1 MVQNKPIRN
10 FLFLLLGIVLLFC
23 ASVPNLADAFSSI
36 ARGLMEFL
44 DFGWLS
50 LMLIISRVFL
60 VLAGTALAVVGII
73 FSIQDAAAA
82 KRQPNWVVIGCVG
95 GGILM
100 ALLSLISVLF
110 WIGILGIPA
119 LVVAMIFAYK
129 DVVSAWRS
137 PISKLASFLLIGLII
152 GFWNRFF
159 DTPFGIS
166 ALPHYLGGL
175 CAIGAFIYF
184 CVWQGKLAA
193 VLDTN
198 GKSACKLMLIGAIL
212 YAVAIFF
219 NFIPF
224 VNILGLIVAIAAW
237 VLFLIAYI
245 KLMNCTSFGP
255 DGKKGGMFMMIGHLV
270 ALLSFIP
277 IINLAALAMLGL
289 GWLVLINAT
298 ETHAGQQA
306 A

>member
-1 MVQNKPIRN
+1 MIQNKPIRN

-23 ASVPNLADAFSSI
+23 ASVPNLSELFGSVI
-36 ARGLMEFL
+36 RGMLEMVGA
-44 DFGWLS
+44 GWLS
-50 LMLIISRVFL
+50 LLLIISRVIL
-60 VLAGTALAVVGII
+60 ALAGTALAVVGII

-95 GGILM
+95 GAVLM
-100 ALLSLISVLF
+100 AFLSFISVLF

-119 LVVAMIFAYK
+119 LVVAMVYAYK
-129 DVVSAWRS
+129 DVAGQWRN
-137 PISKLASFLLIGLII
+137 PLSKLASFLLIGLVI

-159 DTPFGIS
+159 DSPF
-166 ALPHYLGGL
+166 ALADTHLLGGL

-184 CVWQGKLAA
+184 CVWQGKLAE
-193 VLDTN
+193 VLDAN

-224 VNILGLIVAIAAW
+224 VNIVGCLVAIAGW
-237 VLFLIAYI
+237 VLFLLAYI

-270 ALLSFIP
+270 SILSFLP
-277 IINLAALAMLGL
+277 VINLAALAMLGL